1 MGVKQKL
8 CMSGLILFG
17 SFFCSFADTVV
28 FSGTGQLED
37 TLLRGDNLQTS
48 AVNNYGGSAFIMIGR
63 LNESVVANSL
73 MRFTALSSLSGHT
86 ITNATLRLYN
96 NQINNSQTADVTV
109 DVYEV
114 AAANSDWVE
123 GDYLGTTGWDASDW
137 RFKIQNTS
145 EWAGGQN
152 GCSIAGTDYKTNRV
166 GRVLAVDASGW
177 VEIKLNADVVQNW
190 IDNPAQNCG
199 ILLTAPG
206 AVAGE
211 IGYFIASEAAEN
223 GPELVLQSAGTLPET
238 PHFSVSS
245 VFSDYMVLQRDQI
258 VPVWGWAGTGT
269 VVNVSLDSIPIA
281 TAVPDENGKWTAWI
295 GPHAADDGQAHTLQ
309 ISADGFDNTMI
320 QNVVFGDVYLA
331 SGQSNMAT
339 LMSAFLNTSNYPA
352 EVNETYQT
360 EIAAAD
366 YPLIR
371 QLALRAVASTR
382 ELDEPSIR
390 SPWETCNP
398 LTAPGFSATGYFFA
412 RSLHLETGVPVG
424 LLFSA
429 WGGQKIE
436 RFFNSSGVES
446 VPELSGMR
454 QFQSQGIITNFYDI
468 YNAMIA
474 PLVPYGIRGTVWY
487 QGEANAADG
496 DLYRYKMQ
504 ALMRGWRQAWNQEKF
519 SFDYVQLASYFTPGD
534 WPGLREAQRGA
545 LSEKDSGMA
554 VAIDIGDTLNIH
566 PSDKQDVGY
575 RLAQWTLARDL
586 QQNGMYSGPLFYNAT
601 LDGSSLRIL
610 FDHAEGGLIVG
621 NKSGTNQVVSTT
633 HSLENFE
640 IAGSNAAFVAAD
652 AVIDADTVLVSS
664 SAVPE
669 PVYVRYCYQ
678 SAPDGSNKL
687 YNTEGFPA
695 SPFRT
700 DSQNRLDVISGSGS
714 GTVAPGAPQVIV
726 ADAPPAGQVFDRWIG
741 AASEVDHLNAAS
753 ATVIMPDHALY
764 LLATYR
770 VEAAPVYTLTVSSGF
785 GGGTS
790 QAGSYLNIEAAEPS
804 SGAVFDHWSGDTQ
817 NVVNV
822 NAAVTTLCMPFSD
835 ISMTAVYVPVDTVG
849 DGISDIWRNSY
860 FPSGVNDTAN
870 ADPDGD
876 GMTNLQEFLA
886 GTSPTNT
893 SSVFR
898 LSESGRDGTAVKFE
912 FFAIA
917 GHRYRLEMTGDL
929 LSNSWA
935 PLRFNVFGDGRLRQ
949 MQVSLSAT
957 SQQFYRLKTSG
968 TEVK

>member
-1 MGVKQKL
+1 MRVKQKL
-8 CMSGLILFG
+8 CVSGLILFG

-37 TLLRGDNLQTS
+37 TLLRGDDLQTS
-48 AVNNYGGSAFIMIGR
+48 AVNNYGGGEFVMIGR

-73 MRFTALSSLSGHT
+73 IRFTSLSSLSGHT

-96 NQINNSQTADVTV
+96 NQINNSQTADVTI

-114 AAANSDWVE
+114 AAANSNWVE
-123 GDYLGTTGWDASDW
+123 GACLGTTGWDASDW

-145 EWAGGQN
+145 EWAGGRN
-152 GCSIAGTDYKTNRV
+152 GCGAAGTDYKTNRV
-166 GRVLAVDASGW
+166 GRVSAMDAAGW
-177 VEIKLNADVVQNW
+177 IDIKLNADVVQNW
-190 IDNPAQNCG
+190 INNPAQNYG

-211 IGYFIASEAAEN
+211 IGYFAASEATEN
-223 GPELVLQSAGTLPET
+223 SPELVLQSAGDLPEL

-269 VVNVSLDSIPIA
+269 VVNVSLDGVPVA
-281 TAVPDENGKWTAWI
+281 TAAPDENGKWTAWI
-295 GPHAADDGQAHTLQ
+295 EPHAADGGQAHTLQ
-309 ISADGFDNTMI
+309 ISADGFDHVLI
-320 QNVVFGDVYLA
+320 GNVVFGDVYLA

-339 LMSAFLNTSNYPA
+339 LMSAFTNSANYSP
-352 EVNETYQT
+352 EVNAAYNE

-371 QLALRAVASTR
+371 QLALRATASTNAP
-382 ELDEPSIR
+382 DEPSIR

-398 LTAPGFSATGYFFA
+398 LTASGFSATGYFFA

-436 RFFNSSGVES
+436 RFFSPSGPAA

-454 QFQSQGIITNFYDI
+454 QLQAQGTITNFYDI

-474 PLVPYGIRGTVWY
+474 PLVPYGIRGAIWY

-504 ALMRGWRQAWNQEKF
+504 VLMRGWRQAWNQEKF
-519 SFDYVQLASYFTPGD
+519 SFDYVQLASYYTLGD

-545 LSEKDSGMA
+545 LSEKASGMA
-554 VAIDIGDTLNIH
+554 VAIDIGDALNIH
-566 PSDKQDVGY
+566 PSDKQDAGY

-586 QQNGMYSGPLFYNAT
+586 QQNITYSGPLFYNSII
-601 LDGSSLRIL
+601 DGSTVRIL

-621 NKSGTNQVVSTT
+621 KKSGTNQVVSTT

-640 IAGSNAAFVAAD
+640 IAGSDAAFVAAD

-664 SAVPE
+664 PAVPE

-687 YNTEGFPA
+687 YNTAGFPA

-700 DSQNRLDVISGSGS
+700 DPQNRLDVISGSGS
-714 GTVAPGAPQVIV
+714 GTVAPGAQQVIV
-726 ADAPPAGQVFDRWIG
+726 ADEPPAGQVFDRWIG

-753 ATVIMPDHALY
+753 AAVTMPHHALY
-764 LLATYR
+764 LLASYR
-770 VEAAPVYTLTVSSGF
+770 SETDLVYTLTVNSGF
-785 GGGTS
+785 GGRTS
-790 QAGSYLNIEAAEPS
+790 QAGSFLNIEAAEPS

-822 NAAVTTLCMPFSD
+822 NAAVTTLRMPSSG
-835 ISMTAVYVPVDTVG
+835 ISVTAVYAPVDTVG
-849 DGISDIWRNSY
+849 DGISDIWRNRY

-893 SSVFR
+893 SSVFM
-898 LSESGRDGTAVKFE
+898 LSQSRQDGTAVKFE
-912 FFAIA
+912 FFAIT
-917 GHRYRLEMTGDL
+917 GHRYQLEMTGDL

-935 PLRFNVFGDGRLRQ
+935 PLLFNIFGDGGLHQ
-949 MQVSLSAT
+949 MQISLPDSA
-957 SQQFYRLKTSG
+957 QQFYRLKTSG